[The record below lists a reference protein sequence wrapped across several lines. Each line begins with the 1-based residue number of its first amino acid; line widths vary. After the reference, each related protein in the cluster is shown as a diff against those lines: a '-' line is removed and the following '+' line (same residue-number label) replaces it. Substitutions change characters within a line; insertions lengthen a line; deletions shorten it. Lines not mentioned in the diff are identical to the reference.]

1 MEGIAKKIG
10 LPRKVTMFGSFSNGC
25 KNGTSDF
32 DIALVSKIDAGQA
45 VHYLAKIAEQLPS
58 CGFGNVTRV
67 FQASTKL
74 LKFTD
79 VRTQAEVDFCINNDL
94 GVRNSR
100 MLGCYCEVDQRVSK
114 LGRLIKDWAKRRG
127 LVGSADGYL
136 NSYAYMLLTVF
147 YLQQTTPPVLPNLQ
161 KMATEP
167 FLVDSDKWGMEDTWD
182 TKFWDDIGGLEKSSN
197 EMTVSQ
203 LLIGFFHFYGF
214 AFEWKSC
221 AVCIR
226 ESQPGQS
233 VNKFTLQTRVIE
245 EQWYIED
252 PFDLRHNLAG
262 RCSRAGRE
270 RILSTMRDTHEVLSS
285 KGRWAL
291 ACPLRESSKHFL
303 KCRTA
308 HDVTPQAFLEAFEE
322 FELVK
327 LHFPKPCDQ
336 GSRHLNTFLEFRTSA
351 ARRRAHTKNECHL
364 EGCSQQLHLHASSQH
379 ALEDAMQALEATGGS
394 YSTFEMLPYKL
405 QRRVQQNRCGL
416 DGASAWHGVEQQ
428 EIQLDA
434 AIDSCEA
441 VLIQQL
447 SDAATHIDYCQF
459 RDILMDHLM
468 EAGNLISR
476 AVTSER
482 HIVER
487 VFGGD
492 CARISRLRALLD
504 AAGQVEQHNQ
514 AVVACSS
521 ACEVAE
527 RLLWDLG
534 LSEQLELRQVRE
546 RERLQALQH
555 ARRIRQHPLSQAAA
569 QGRGPA
575 PWLPGE
581 QPEGWPCGQDQDA
594 SRDHAGGGPAA
605 TLPAP
610 LPACARPPGTFR
622 PKPAVP
628 AVGPWVG
635 PWRAAALAASSAA
648 CPRPPPLPKGAPP
661 PPHGAAAPPA
671 PPALPPPVAV
681 VRASASDRQFCAW
694 ATTSAALAAPAVFLG
709 AAAVLATCSPAVA
722 AAAATATVGHAS
734 DLLLTTSSYLDA
746 LAEGGVD
753 NGAFVQILDSSSRL
767 LEGAAPGLLATAA
780 GLVTSA
786 TQYIIDDPDP
796 A

>member
-1 MEGIAKKIG
+1 MQACSNTVLCALDSELEAVLQKDAHELERERAAKRVKLTMEGIAKKIG
-10 LPRKVTMFGSFSNGC
+10 LPREVTMFGSCSNGF

-45 VHYLAKIAEQLPS
+45 VHYLAKFAEQLPS
-58 CGFGNVTRV
+58 CGFGNVTKV

-79 VRTQAEVDFCINNDL
+79 VRTQTEVDFCINNDL

-114 LGRLIKDWAKRRG
+114 LGRLIKDWAKRHD

-182 TKFWDDIGGLEKSSN
+182 TKFWDDIGGLEKSNN

-285 KGRWAL
+285 KGRWDL

-336 GSRHLNTFLEFRTSA
+336 GSCHLNTFLEFRTSA

-428 EIQLDA
+428 D
-434 AIDSCEA
+434 
-441 VLIQQL
+441 
-447 SDAATHIDYCQF
+447 
-459 RDILMDHLM
+459 
-468 EAGNLISR
+468 
-476 AVTSER
+476 
-482 HIVER
+482 
-487 VFGGD
+487 
-492 CARISRLRALLD
+492 
-504 AAGQVEQHNQ
+504 
-514 AVVACSS
+514 
-521 ACEVAE
+521 
-527 RLLWDLG
+527 
-534 LSEQLELRQVRE
+534 
-546 RERLQALQH
+546 
-555 ARRIRQHPLSQAAA
+555 
-569 QGRGPA
+569 GP
-575 PWLPGE
+575 GVY
-581 QPEGWPCGQDQDA
+581 G
-594 SRDHAGGGPAA
+594 A
-605 TLPAP
+605 TLVYEAP
-610 LPACARPPGTFR
+610 GLPR
-622 PKPAVP
+622 
-628 AVGPWVG
+628 
-635 PWRAAALAASSAA
+635 
-648 CPRPPPLPKGAPP
+648 RPPPSL
-661 PPHGAAAPPA
+661 
-671 PPALPPPVAV
+671 
-681 VRASASDRQFCAW
+681 
-694 ATTSAALAAPAVFLG
+694 
-709 AAAVLATCSPAVA
+709 
-722 AAAATATVGHAS
+722 
-734 DLLLTTSSYLDA
+734 
-746 LAEGGVD
+746 
-753 NGAFVQILDSSSRL
+753 
-767 LEGAAPGLLATAA
+767 
-780 GLVTSA
+780 
-786 TQYIIDDPDP
+786 
-796 A
+796 